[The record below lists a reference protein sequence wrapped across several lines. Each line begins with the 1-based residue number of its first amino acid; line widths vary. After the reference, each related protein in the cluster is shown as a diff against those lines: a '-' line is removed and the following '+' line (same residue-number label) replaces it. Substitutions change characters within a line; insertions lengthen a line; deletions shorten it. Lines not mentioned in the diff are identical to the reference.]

1 MDVLNFISWV
11 KGSRIVTSVDGAQTL
26 LPVGLRDPKRDDGY
40 LAGAISVT
48 DFLALSPGLPSFIQ
62 YNETDK
68 GLWNNGPGSNDTNL
82 SFGEN
87 SLSDNSSGTY
97 ITAIG
102 TNCLS
107 SSFSGYIN
115 TGLGYNALTS
125 LTTGSSNTGAGA
137 FSLNNLTTGIG
148 NVALGKEAG
157 FNITTGSYNVLLGA
171 GANAYGGVSQSVV
184 IGNGAVSTSNN
195 ELVIGAS
202 GGYRLGVITTESL
215 TPTIAWKI
223 KINGVYYKIPLQLA

>member
-1 MDVLNFISWV
+1 MDILNFISWTKNGRTV
-11 KGSRIVTSVDGAQTL
+11 STVDASQTL
-26 LPVGLRDPKRDDGY
+26 LPVGLKDPKRDDGY

-87 SLSDNSSGTY
+87 SLSDNSSGSYT
-97 ITAIG
+97 TAIG

-115 TGLGYNALTS
+115 TGLGHDALTS
-125 LTTGSSNTGAGA
+125 LTTGSSNTGIGA
-137 FSLNNLTTGIG
+137 FSLKNLTTGMG

-171 GANAYGGVSQSVV
+171 FANANGGVSQSVV
-184 IGNGAVSTSNN
+184 IGNGAISTLNN
-195 ELVIGAS
+195 ELVIGAA
-202 GGYRLGVITTESL
+202 GGYRLGIITTESL

-223 KINGVYYKIPLQLA
+223 KINDVYYKIPLQLA